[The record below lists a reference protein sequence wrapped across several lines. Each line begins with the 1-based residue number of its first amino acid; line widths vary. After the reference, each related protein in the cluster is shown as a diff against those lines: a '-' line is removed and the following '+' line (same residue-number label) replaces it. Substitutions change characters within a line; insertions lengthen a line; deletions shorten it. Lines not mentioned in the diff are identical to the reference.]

1 MNLQE
6 IKQRRLQDLENA
18 NDIIDVGNKLLLFGI
33 FMAESPYGF
42 TNQARDMLVNLND
55 KLVEIADRLAA
66 VDDPGEQDK
75 HLRDYIEDLATD
87 VDSVAT
93 SLHPQ
98 MIHERTVEN
107 ARETLRAIANT
118 MRKAAD
124 REV

>member
-1 MNLQE
+1 MVLVPFSASTRYRNRIVDEQE
-6 IKQRRLQDLENA
+6 TKHEQSP
-18 NDIIDVGNKLLLFGI
+18 ID
-33 FMAESPYGF
+33 
-42 TNQARDMLVNLND
+42 R
-55 KLVEIADRLAA
+55 
-66 VDDPGEQDK
+66 
-75 HLRDYIEDLATD
+75 LRDYIEDLATD